1 MKLYITPGSP
11 YARMARIVVGEKG
24 LASRVEIVLAQTRLI
39 DSPYYTINPSGR
51 VPYLVRND
59 GIGMEESA
67 LICSYLDH
75 LDGQP
80 ALAPTTGVSEWE
92 WRRLDALASSLM
104 DGLSVWGRE
113 IVRPENEQSPTVIR
127 HETARAHRMIELWEK
142 EIDRPVMRGRLNL
155 IQIRLACALGLDA
168 RNPQF
173 RWRPG
178 HPKLSAWFGSISARP
193 SFAATVPS
201 P

>member
-1 MKLYITPGSP
+1 M
-11 YARMARIVVGEKG
+11 R
-24 LASRVEIVLAQTRLI
+24 
-39 DSPYYTINPSGR
+39 D
-51 VPYLVRND
+51 D
-59 GIGMEESA
+59 GVGMEESA

-80 ALAPTTGVSEWE
+80 ELAPTTGESEWE
-92 WRRLDALASSLM
+92 WRRLDALASSLL

-127 HETARAHRMIELWEK
+127 HEMARAQRMTELWEQ
-142 EIDRPVMRGRLNL
+142 EIDHAVMRSKLNL
-155 IQIRLACALGLDA
+155 VQIRLACTLGLEA
-168 RNPQF
+168 RNPRF

-178 HPKLSAWFGSISARP
+178 YPKLSAWFDSITARP

>member
-1 MKLYITPGSP
+1 
-11 YARMARIVVGEKG
+11 MARIVVVEKG
-24 LASRVEIVLAQTRLI
+24 LASRFYRACANTSYRH
-39 DSPYYTINPSGR
+39 PYYTINPSGR

-59 GIGMEESA
+59 GIGMEEST

-80 ALAPTTGVSEWE
+80 ELLRRRASEWE
-92 WRRLDALASSLM
+92 WRRLDALASSLL

-113 IVRPENEQSPTVIR
+113 IVRPETEQSPTVIR
-127 HETARAHRMIELWEK
+127 HETARAHRMVELWEK
-142 EIDRPVMRGRLNL
+142 EIDCPVMRGKLNL
-155 IQIRLACALGLDA
+155 VQIRLACALGLDA

-173 RWRPG
+173 RWRPR
-178 HPKLSAWFGSISARP
+178 HPKLSAWFDSITARP